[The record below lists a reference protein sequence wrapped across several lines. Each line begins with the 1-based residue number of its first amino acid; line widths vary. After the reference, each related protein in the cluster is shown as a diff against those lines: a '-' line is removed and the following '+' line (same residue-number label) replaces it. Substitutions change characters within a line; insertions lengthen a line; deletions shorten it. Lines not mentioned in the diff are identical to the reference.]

1 MKNAIGTVL
10 FLAAFVLATAQ
21 ASAATKVFLLAGQ
34 SNMAGVGGYDSP
46 IPSPY
51 NVSQPAVRFWNDSND
66 GWVDLQSGFGFAP
79 TYFGPEVSFGY
90 RLHST
95 IFPNDD
101 IYLVKYALTSTSLA
115 VDWKP
120 DGSGPCY
127 NMFKSRV
134 NTALARLRKDGL
146 SPTIAGMIWMQGEGD
161 ATEAFAPAY
170 AANLTNLIGK
180 VRSDFAS
187 PDMPFVLG
195 RILPTAGLPTN
206 NAIVRI
212 AQEAVPGQV
221 GNASWINTDDLPLAY
236 PVHYGTQGQ
245 IELGIRFADQ
255 FVQTPEPSS
264 LVLSGTGVVAASVWA
279 CRKRLKKGDRHLT
292 TAVLSGT

>member
-1 MKNAIGTVL
+1 MKNVICAMSVL
-10 FLAAFVLATAQ
+10 TAVLTLTTAQ

-46 IPSPY
+46 IPPPY
-51 NVSQPAVRFWNDSND
+51 NVPQPAVRFWNESND
-66 GWVDLQSGFGFAP
+66 GWVDLQSGFGFSP
-79 TYFGPEVSFGY
+79 TMFGPEVSFGY
-90 RLHST
+90 RLHNT
-95 IFPNDD
+95 TFPNDD

-120 DGSGPCY
+120 DGTGPCY
-127 NMFKSRV
+127 NTFKSRV
-134 NTALARLRKDGL
+134 NAAMAKLRNDGL
-146 SPTIAGMIWMQGEGD
+146 SPSIAGMIWMQGEGD
-161 ATEAFAPAY
+161 ATEAFAPNY

-180 VRSDFAS
+180 VRGDFS
-187 PDMPFVLG
+187 TPDMRFVLG
-195 RILPTAGLPTN
+195 RILPTAGTPAN
-206 NAIVRI
+206 NAIVRA

-245 IELGIRFADQ
+245 IELGKRFADQ

-264 LVLSGTGVVAASVWA
+264 LVLFGSGLAAAAVWTV
-279 CRKRLKKGDRHLT
+279 RKRR
-292 TAVLSGT
+292 TAS